1 MASLLK
7 RHLGKLML
15 VILVAQGALVWSLFK
30 DMQGQTSEAAVATA
44 VENAKATINQYKL
57 LRAYYAKNVI
67 SKAKSDSELKISFDH
82 KDQSG
87 TIPLPATM
95 IHDLSKQL
103 SESGNGIELKL
114 YSKYPFPNRTG
125 RQIDDF
131 GSKALAALEANPDEA
146 FVQEDLADG
155 HQQVRVAIADKMVG
169 QSCVDCHNSRPDTP
183 KAVWKLGDVRGV
195 LEVTTPIDASV
206 ARSEVLIGSLTRHTG
221 GIVTLMVLLFGGLW
235 LVLAQQKR
243 LNTKVTNC
251 SDNLAKSARCDLVR
265 LGREMGS
272 CSSEVSRQ
280 AEHSSATATDVSQN
294 AQSLAS
300 AVEQFEESIREIA
313 GNASNAASV
322 ARNAVEAA
330 DKTNTTISRLG
341 ESSAEIGNVIKVISS
356 IAEQTNLLAL
366 NATIEA
372 ARAGEAGKGF
382 AVVANEV
389 KELAKET
396 SKATEDIITRIGA
409 IQSDTS
415 EAVDAIGKVGGI
427 ITEIS
432 ESQNAI
438 AGAVEEQ
445 TAMTS
450 EISRNISQVASG
462 SGEIASNVSMLADAA
477 RQTAT
482 GSEETL
488 STAANI
494 EAMAA
499 ELLSLIDESRASAVS
514 SGSQDDNTV
523 TTR

>member
-1 MASLLK
+1 MTMLLK

-15 VILVAQGALVWSLFK
+15 VILVAQGVLVSSLFQ
-30 DMQGQTSEAAVATA
+30 DMQKQTREATIATA

-67 SKAKSDSELKISFDH
+67 SKAKHDSELKISFEH
-82 KDQSG
+82 KDQEG

-103 SESGNGIELKL
+103 KESGEGVELKL
-114 YSKYPFPNRTG
+114 YSNYPFPNRND
-125 RQIDDF
+125 RKLDEF

-146 FVQEDLADG
+146 FVLEDLAHG

-183 KAVWKLGDVRGV
+183 KADWQLGDVRGV
-195 LEVTTPIDASV
+195 LEVTTPIDESV
-206 ARSEVLIGSLTRHTG
+206 ARSEVMIGSLGKHTG
-221 GIVTLMVLLFGGLW
+221 GILALMVLLFGGQAF
-235 LVLAQQKR
+235 VFAQQKK
-243 LNTKVTNC
+243 LNSKVSKC
-251 SDNLAKSARCDLVR
+251 SDELAQSARGDLAR
-265 LGREMGS
+265 LGREMGD
-272 CSSEVSRQ
+272 CSNEVSRQ
-280 AEHSSATATDVSQN
+280 AEYSSETASHVSQN
-294 AQSLAS
+294 AQSLAT
-300 AVEQFEESIREIA
+300 AVEQFEASIREIA

-322 ARNAVEAA
+322 ARNAVDAA
-330 DKTNTTISRLG
+330 DQTNTTITRLG
-341 ESSAEIGNVIKVISS
+341 ESSAEIGNVIKVINS

-415 EAVDAIGKVGGI
+415 EAVDAIGRVSGI
-427 ITEIS
+427 ISEIN

-450 EISRNISQVASG
+450 EISRNISEVASG
-462 SGEIASNVSMLADAA
+462 SGEIASNISLVADAA
-477 RQTAT
+477 KNTAA
-482 GSEETL
+482 GSDETL
-488 STAANI
+488 NTASDI

-499 ELLSLIDESRASAVS
+499 ELLSLVS
-514 SGSQDDNTV
+514 EPGSKERTATTV
-523 TTR
+523 